1 MLDLDDL
8 DIKID
13 TKELM
18 SKSDPDKPL
27 NQVKVLIGEKV
38 GDYKEIKRLEK
49 EDNETMRKFLIYIF
63 GNNGTENYNRYSDKI
78 ANATWNTFRHTD
90 SFDLGLN
97 LLKLKGYSPLK
108 ILKKEYNSI
117 SDRILEF
124 QKKVNNFTQART
136 LPNGLDVS
144 DKKYAFTASETSSF
158 KDSFN
163 KLYEAYLSEQTSKI
177 AKRVTDELDEL
188 KLVPPEEFKD
198 IVSSY
203 YTNTV
208 LRKAVTDYEAICEFM
223 ESRLAVNSIT
233 AGFLNKDQSSLFA
246 GRVED
251 FFSFLNC
258 KMPDKQDIKTALFEP
273 TLEKFKELGKDLF
286 KHLSDIGILDYNL
299 PQISLFENDNVSF
312 FCEVKNGVISTAF
325 KMKDENLS
333 PSYLLTSS
341 VDINEIDITDSSYD
355 ILEIAGAE
363 FAGDMFSSFYK
374 SFYNH
379 KAEVS
384 FDFSKY
390 LKELDATVIADI
402 ENFKDSD
409 LKTSLFLQ
417 SGNDININLLLD
429 SLKEVSF
436 YDKNFHFENIL
447 SPEANIALL
456 SERYHYDLFASKYN
470 EIKNLLLK
478 QFNKKY
484 TLDVKSALN
493 NVLDDF
499 FTSPGVL
506 SYASQSEKLQEY
518 LIPISRIVSLDNFLK
533 HKEEKMPELQKRL
546 TETLN
551 TFSSV
556 EDFAKLK
563 ENFEE
568 GMRNFASA

>member
-1 MLDLDDL
+1 MRDLDNDFISSKDL
-8 DIKID
+8 IKD
-13 TKELM
+13 TNPANPLNKISDFFKEQKEKTAKNKELLKDDDAKM
-18 SKSDPDKPL
+18 IQSLKVFFYNPSNLPPRYPEKVSKSIL
-27 NQVKVLIGEKV
+27 NNL
-38 GDYKEIKRLEK
+38 
-49 EDNETMRKFLIYIF
+49 
-63 GNNGTENYNRYSDKI
+63 YS
-78 ANATWNTFRHTD
+78 FD
-90 SFDLGLN
+90 SFERN
-97 LLKLKGYSPLK
+97 LSRLKLKGYSPLK
-108 ILKKEYNSI
+108 ILNKEFKEI
-117 SDRILEF
+117 SSRILDF
-124 QKKVNNFTQART
+124 QKKVNSFTQART
-136 LPNGLDVS
+136 LPNGLDIS
-144 DKKYAFTASETSSF
+144 DKKYAFAPKEVDVFKSSF
-158 KDSFN
+158 N
-163 KLYEAYLSEQTSKI
+163 NLYESYLSELNSEV
-177 AKRVTDELDEL
+177 AKSVLENLDTLNFEA
-188 KLVPPEEFKD
+188 PREYKD
-198 IVSSY
+198 IVSAY

-208 LRKAVTDYEAICEFM
+208 LNNSALDYQAISDFM
-223 ESRLAVNSIT
+223 KIRLDANSIT
-233 AGFLNKDQSSLFA
+233 AGFLDKGQAAIFSD
-246 GRVED
+246 RVDD

-258 KMPDKQDIKTALFEP
+258 KMPEKQDIKTALFEP

-286 KHLSDIGILDYNL
+286 KHLSDTEILNYHL
-299 PQISLFENDNVSF
+299 PQISLFENDNISF
-312 FCEVKNGVISTAF
+312 FCEVKNGVVNTAF
-325 KMKDENLS
+325 KMKDESLS

-341 VDINEIDITDSSYD
+341 VDMNEIDITDSSYD

-363 FAGDMFSSFYK
+363 FASDMFSSFYK

-384 FDFSKY
+384 LDFSKH
-390 LKELDATVIADI
+390 LKDLDATVIADI

-436 YDKNFHFENIL
+436 YKNKDFPFENIL

-470 EIKNLLLK
+470 EIKNFLLK

-499 FTSPGVL
+499 FTSPGVI

-533 HKEEKMPELQKRL
+533 HKEEKMPELQEKL
-546 TETLN
+546 TEALN

-556 EDFAKLK
+556 EDFAELK